1 MFFEL
6 LRRVLG
12 NMEFATPTL
21 FYFSIFIKVDL
32 HIFAYKTS
40 FQTHSLSDFLQKP
53 LLKVV
58 RSRLRTRALRELGSC
73 GFILHHAYGIRTR
86 DILIS
91 CETLLFFLK
100 QWLAYYCTVLLCF
113 WLNWTYSI
121 SRPILNNNN
130 AFLTTSSRKSLSFDL
145 ENFKSLKH
153 NKI

>member
-1 MFFEL
+1 MYTTDEL
-6 LRRVLG
+6 IQGKKFALLLAEIFLPSNRDSPFSFLIFLQSFPPEVNAQNPCSLNYILRRVLG

-21 FYFSIFIKVDL
+21 FYFSKFIKVDL

-58 RSRLRTRALRELGSC
+58 RSRLRTRALWELGSC

-100 QWLAYYCTVLLCF
+100 Q
-113 WLNWTYSI
+113 
-121 SRPILNNNN
+121 
-130 AFLTTSSRKSLSFDL
+130 
-145 ENFKSLKH
+145 
-153 NKI
+153 